1 MAQSEWCEYCR
12 EHLEWVKAQKQEA
25 AQSVGGVERG
35 AAVAGTQEL
44 GKKRFRG

>member
-44 GKKRFRG
+44 GKKGFRG